1 MATDHDAAYRERVSG
16 ARTFE
21 PLVLP
26 PQEERTA
33 EWYREHVLPRL
44 NVRGLEAIV
53 QAAIRPQSEDE
64 TA

>member
-1 MATDHDAAYRERVSG
+1 MDDHDKAYQERVRLKD
-16 ARTFE
+16 AVYE

-26 PQEERTA
+26 PQEERTV
-33 EWYREHVLPRL
+33 EWYRAHVLPRL
-44 NVRGLEAIV
+44 NRGGLEAIA